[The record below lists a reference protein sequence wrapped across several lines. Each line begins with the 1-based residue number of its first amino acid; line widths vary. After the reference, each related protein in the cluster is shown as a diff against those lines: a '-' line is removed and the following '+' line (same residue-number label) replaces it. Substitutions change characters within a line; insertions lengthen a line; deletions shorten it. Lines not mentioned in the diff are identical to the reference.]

1 MQRDSEVQ
9 GRGHLALD
17 TATPRTAQRRRHL
30 RALAAGVGL
39 ALLLLSGCGGGDDDG
54 GNGGSSGTPASQA
67 DQIAAGREV
76 YTADCAQCHGENG
89 EGGTGPLLIGGNK
102 RIASYQDT
110 KRLYDYVSTTM
121 PFDEPG
127 SLTQEQYWNV
137 IAYLLDAN
145 DLLPQE
151 TVLGPDTEPIE
162 LKRE

>member
-1 MQRDSEVQ
+1 VQRDCEVQ
-9 GRGHLALD
+9 GRGHVALSGAD
-17 TATPRTAQRRRHL
+17 PSTAQRRQR
-30 RALAAGVGL
+30 RALIAGAGL
-39 ALLLLSGCGGGDDDG
+39 ALLLVSGCGGGDDDG

-76 YTADCAQCHGENG
+76 YTAECAQCHGANG

-102 RIASYQDT
+102 RIASYQT
-110 KRLYDYVSTTM
+110 TQRLYDYVSTTM

-137 IAYLLDAN
+137 ISYLLDAN
-145 DLLPQE
+145 ELLPPD
-151 TVLGPDTEPIE
+151 TVLGPGAEPIE

>member
-1 MQRDSEVQ
+1 MTGLVA
-9 GRGHLALD
+9 G
-17 TATPRTAQRRRHL
+17 TAQRRQPRSL

-39 ALLLLSGCGGGDDDG
+39 AAVLFLGACGGDDN
-54 GNGGSSGTPASQA
+54 GNGNGDAASGTPESQA
-67 DQIAAGREV
+67 DQIAAGGEV
-76 YTADCAQCHGENG
+76 YSAECAQCHGANG
-89 EGGTGPLLIGGNK
+89 EGGTGPLLVGGNK

-110 KRLYDYVSTTM
+110 KRLYDYVSSTM

-127 SLTQEQYWNV
+127 SLTEDQYWNV

-145 DLLPQE
+145 DLLPAE

>member
-1 MQRDSEVQ
+1 LSSFAA
-9 GRGHLALD
+9 G
-17 TATPRTAQRRRHL
+17 TAQRRQPRSLH
-30 RALAAGVGL
+30 ALAAGVGL
-39 ALLLLSGCGGGDDDG
+39 AAVLFLGACGGDDN
-54 GNGGSSGTPASQA
+54 GNGDEASGTPATQA

-76 YTADCAQCHGENG
+76 YTASCAQCHGANG
-89 EGGTGPLLIGGNK
+89 EGGTGPLLVGGNK

-110 KRLYDYVSTTM
+110 KRLYDYVSSTM

-127 SLTQEQYWNV
+127 SLTQDQYWNV

-145 DLLPQE
+145 DLLPAE